1 MSFVDLIIKKR
12 DGGELS
18 TEEIKYF
25 VQGVT
30 DGSIPDYQLS
40 AMLMAICLK
49 SLNDRET
56 ADLTLAMT
64 HSGRVL
70 DLSAIEGIKVDKH
83 STGGVADTT
92 TLILAPLTASLGL
105 KVIKMSGRGLGH
117 TGGTLDKLE
126 SIPGFNVS
134 LTERQAIEQV
144 NSIGIAIMGQTAD
157 LDPADKRMYAL
168 RDVTGTVESIP
179 LIAASIMSKKLAAGS
194 DAIVLDVKYGSGAF
208 MKSLGDARLLA
219 RTMVNIGNTLGVK
232 TAALITPMDR
242 PLGMYIGNSLEVIEA
257 VEILNGRGGGRLKEV
272 ALELGAKMLVLG
284 GIADNTAKA
293 LEMLNANIQNK
304 KGLAKFKELITAQGG
319 NSSVCEDY
327 SLFPKARESYAL
339 ISHQSGI
346 LTSINTTDIGRA
358 SVAAGAGRTV
368 KGAPIDLG
376 AGIIMHAT
384 TGDNISIG
392 DCIAEIFADT
402 YEECR
407 FSADILLSALNIS
420 DKKAEP
426 LPVLAEVI
434 E

>member
-1 MSFVDLIIKKR
+1 MNFVDLIIKKR

-30 DGSIPDYQLS
+30 DGSIPDYQVS
-40 AMLMAICLK
+40 SMLMAICLK

-70 DLSAIEGIKVDKH
+70 DLSAIDGIKVDKH

-92 TLILAPLTASLGL
+92 TLILAPLTASLSL

-126 SIPGFNVS
+126 SIPSFNIS
-134 LTERQAIEQV
+134 LTEQQAIAQV

-157 LDPADKRMYAL
+157 LAPADKRMYAL

-208 MKSLGDARLLA
+208 MKNLDDARSLA
-219 RTMVNIGNTLGVK
+219 RTMVNIGNSLGRK
-232 TAALITPMDR
+232 TTALITPMDR

-257 VEILNGRGGGRLKEV
+257 IEILKGNCEGRLKTV

-284 GIADNTAKA
+284 GIADNTDKA
-293 LEMLNANIQNK
+293 LEMLNTNIHNK
-304 KGLAKFKELITAQGG
+304 KGLDKFKELITAQGG
-319 NSSVCEDY
+319 NPTVCENY
-327 SLFPKARESYAL
+327 SLFPQTRESYTL
-339 ISHQSGI
+339 VSPKSGI

-368 KGAPIDLG
+368 KDAPIDLG
-376 AGIIMHAT
+376 AGIIMHVT
-384 TGDNISIG
+384 TGDNIKTG

-402 YEECR
+402 AEKCR
-407 FSADILLSALNIS
+407 SSAEILLSALDIS

>member
-30 DGSIPDYQLS
+30 DGSIPDYQVS
-40 AMLMAICLK
+40 SMLMAICLK

-64 HSGRVL
+64 HSGRIL
-70 DLSAIEGIKVDKH
+70 NLSAIDGIKVDKH

-134 LTERQAIEQV
+134 LTEQQAIEQV

-157 LDPADKRMYAL
+157 LAPADKRMYAL

-194 DAIVLDVKYGSGAF
+194 DAIVLDVKYGNGAF
-208 MKSLGDARLLA
+208 MKSLDDARSLA
-219 RTMVNIGNTLGVK
+219 RTMVNIGNSLGRR
-232 TAALITPMDR
+232 TTALITPMDR

-257 VEILNGRGGGRLKEV
+257 IEILKGNCEGRLKTV

-284 GIADNTAKA
+284 GIADSTQTA
-293 LEMLNANIQNK
+293 LDMLNANIQNK
-304 KGLAKFKELITAQGG
+304 KGLDKFKELITAQGG
-319 NSSVCEDY
+319 NPTVCDDY
-327 SLFPKARESYAL
+327 SLFPKARESYTL
-339 ISHQSGI
+339 VSPKSGI

-368 KGAPIDLG
+368 KDAPIDLG
-376 AGIIMHAT
+376 AGIIMHVT
-384 TGDNISIG
+384 TGDNINTG

-402 YEECR
+402 AEKCR
-407 FSADILLSALNIS
+407 SSAEILLSALDIS

>member
-1 MSFVDLIIKKR
+1 MNFVDLIIKKR

-30 DGSIPDYQLS
+30 DGSIPDYQVS
-40 AMLMAICLK
+40 SMLMAICLK

-126 SIPGFNVS
+126 SIPGFNIS
-134 LTERQAIEQV
+134 LTEQQAIAQV

-157 LDPADKRMYAL
+157 LAPADKRMYAL

-208 MKSLGDARLLA
+208 MKNLDDARSLA
-219 RTMVNIGNTLGVK
+219 RTMVNTGNSLGRK
-232 TAALITPMDR
+232 TTALITPMDR

-257 VEILNGRGGGRLKEV
+257 IEILKGNCEGRLKTV

-284 GIADNTAKA
+284 GIADNTDKA

-304 KGLAKFKELITAQGG
+304 KGLDKFKELITAQGG
-319 NSSVCEDY
+319 NPTVCENY
-327 SLFPKARESYAL
+327 SLFPKARESYTL
-339 ISHQSGI
+339 VSPKSGI

-368 KGAPIDLG
+368 KDAPIDLG
-376 AGIIMHAT
+376 AGIIMHVT
-384 TGDNISIG
+384 TGDNIKTG

-402 YEECR
+402 AEKCR
-407 FSADILLSALNIS
+407 SSAEILLSALDIS